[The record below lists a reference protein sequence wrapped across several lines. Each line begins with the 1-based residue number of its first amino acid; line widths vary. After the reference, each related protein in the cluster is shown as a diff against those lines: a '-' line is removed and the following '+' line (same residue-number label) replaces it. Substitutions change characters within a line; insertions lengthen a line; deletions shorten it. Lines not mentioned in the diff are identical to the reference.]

1 MKHRILLVLILL
13 VILVSCSKED
23 FTVSSVKTQSYVC
36 HDGRMGLS
44 VYIIASQNDEGSVQF
59 SIKDPSGTLSWSL
72 TASKT
77 VLDGMT
83 YLGSSDACMPL
94 GSPLP
99 EGTWSLDVMY
109 KDGTTVTRT
118 FEVDYGDVNL
128 AMERYLEEGTSSAWY
143 DSAENLTVLPDPNQE
158 TENSDDS
165 SDLSV

>member
-59 SIKDPSGTLSWSL
+59 SLKDPSGTLSWSL

-83 YLGSSDACMPL
+83 YLGSSDVCMPL